1 LGCHALKLKDLQCP
15 LPHCSSQPLKPLLG
29 KFSHDVHYIP
39 QENTHLISKIKND
52 NYQTIIKNQHTYTKL
67 AGKRYDGP
75 AVNLLPQV
83 QVHIF
88 QTWCLVPQLSFEKQ
102 PKQRDN
108 QYVMFTENQW
118 KNISISKT

>member
-1 LGCHALKLKDLQCP
+1 
-15 LPHCSSQPLKPLLG
+15 LKPLLG

-39 QENTHLISKIKND
+39 QENTHLISKIKNE
-52 NYQTIIKNQHTYTKL
+52 NYRTIIKNQHTYTKL

-88 QTWCLVPQLSFEKQ
+88 KLGVWFLSFLLRSNLNKETTSMSCLQRTNGKISPSPKHKRMNNYKLQNRYFWAQ
-102 PKQRDN
+102 P
-108 QYVMFTENQW
+108 
-118 KNISISKT
+118 